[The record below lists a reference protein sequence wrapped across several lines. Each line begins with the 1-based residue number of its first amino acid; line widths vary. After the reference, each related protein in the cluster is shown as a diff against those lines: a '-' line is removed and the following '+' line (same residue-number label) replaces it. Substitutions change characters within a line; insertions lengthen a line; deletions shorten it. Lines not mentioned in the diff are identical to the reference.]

1 MLFIVILLVSQLYT
15 CLPRNWQKWIWGH
28 AFQSGI
34 QKMIQRLSSICQ
46 FWSTDEVPF
55 LNYALS
61 PKLNLM
67 KFRTIIRTSIQS
79 AAFITL
85 KDQKSTIIQG
95 NWLFP
100 LSFTW
105 HLKIYRK
112 SFSRIGILKKL
123 GDCITE
129 ASCICHDVLL
139 VLYACKKG
147 SMAAVSGNG
156 SVHHGGLVQNHSLND
171 LIFKGNNWTCPLASK
186 WWENKIKQTYN

>member
-1 MLFIVILLVSQLYT
+1 
-15 CLPRNWQKWIWGH
+15 
-28 AFQSGI
+28 
-34 QKMIQRLSSICQ
+34 
-46 FWSTDEVPF
+46 
-55 LNYALS
+55 
-61 PKLNLM
+61 M
-67 KFRTIIRTSIQS
+67 KFLFELCPQSKAKPDEIQDKYS
-79 AAFITL
+79 ECSL
-85 KDQKSTIIQG
+85 YYPERSEKCNNPGK
-95 NWLFP
+95 LMFP

-139 VLYACKKG
+139 GLYACKKG

-171 LIFKGNNWTCPLASK
+171 LIFKGNN
-186 WWENKIKQTYN
+186 